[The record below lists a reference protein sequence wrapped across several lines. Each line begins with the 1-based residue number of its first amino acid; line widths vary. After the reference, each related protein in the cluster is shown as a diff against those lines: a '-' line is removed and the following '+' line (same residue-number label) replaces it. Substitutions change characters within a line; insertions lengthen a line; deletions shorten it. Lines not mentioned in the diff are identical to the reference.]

1 MVCEIKVRVKSNSL
15 TLTEKALIYEPITA
29 DFHDPIIRDLI
40 KQATK
45 KFGGDQDEYDVK
57 VSIKLL

>member
-15 TLTEKALIYEPITA
+15 TLTEKALIYESVTA
-29 DFHDPIIRDLI
+29 DLQDPIIRDLI

-57 VSIKLL
+57 ISIKLL